1 MRDVN
6 HRIHNAIANLNR
18 PTGYALDATRL
29 FTVLVILCAISVT
42 GFAGQSAP
50 AITEKSS
57 AIEAH
62 FSAAQEAQREQ
73 DYAAAERE
81 YRAVLALAPAFAEV
95 HMNLGLVYQLE
106 DRSAEAMAEFQN
118 ALNIKPGLAGAN
130 FFLGVDYCK
139 LGEGARAIPY
149 LRAALKA
156 EPDRPDTWLWLATA
170 QEIAEQWQA
179 EVATL
184 HRALEL
190 RPADID
196 LLYLLGSVYERLG
209 KQEVAHLGKV
219 APGSSRSEQLLA
231 ESYASSNEWP
241 SAVIHFQNALAV
253 SPDRPGLHTEMGEV
267 FLHAGKVNQAMREFD
282 EELRRNP
289 ESLRALARRGETRL
303 MLGSTDACLQDWE
316 RAAGIDVEQTERI
329 LGLRETGFG
338 GSALEQLP
346 DSIREKLQPL
356 KQSLQTRDSP
366 AAHLAL
372 AFLAEQSGNLAE
384 TSTETAFASSTAAKA
399 ASPGNCRE
407 TELDPAVRREAF
419 SSVAACASKAIT
431 PASSSEFRI
440 RVAGALLEAEQPNA
454 ALKALNG
461 LSAADSVSAEAAY
474 WRARCYEKLA
484 TAAYLRLYQADPD
497 SYRVHQLMGD
507 LEAAKGDDAKAIEE
521 YRAAIAGKP
530 SAPNLHYSLGH
541 LLWKD
546 LKVPEARV
554 ELEAELAMNPRH
566 AGALNDLGNTYLF
579 EHKPDKGLPYLT
591 RALAAN
597 PGNADIHRDLGTAYS
612 ELGDLRKAEEHF
624 KIAVTNDHDGAVHYK
639 LARVYQ
645 ALGEKE
651 KAAKEFALSTSLNR
665 ESHEKLEKQTERLGA
680 VTKSAEDP

>member
-6 HRIHNAIANLNR
+6 SRIQNPVANLNR
-18 PTGYALDATRL
+18 TTGFASGATRML
-29 FTVLVILCAISVT
+29 TILVILCAISAS
-42 GFAGQSAP
+42 GSAGQSAP
-50 AITEKSS
+50 SSAEKSS

-62 FSAAQEAQREQ
+62 FSAAQQAQREN
-73 DYAAAERE
+73 DYATAERE

-106 DRSAEAMAEFQN
+106 GRSSDAMMEFRN
-118 ALNIKPGLAGAN
+118 ALKIKPGLAGAN
-130 FFLGVDYCK
+130 FFLGVDFCK
-139 LGEGARAIPY
+139 LGEGAKAIPY
-149 LRAALKA
+149 LRAALNA

-170 QEIAEQWQA
+170 QEIAGQWQA

-184 HRALEL
+184 HHALEL
-190 RPADID
+190 RPADVD

-209 KQEVAHLGKV
+209 KQEAAHLGKV

-241 SAVIHFQNALAV
+241 SAVIHFQNALAA
-253 SPDRPGLHTEMGEV
+253 SPDRPRLHTEMGEV
-267 FLHAGKVNQAMREFD
+267 FLHAGKVNLALREFD
-282 EELRRNP
+282 EELQRNP
-289 ESLRALARRGETRL
+289 SSLRAMVRRGEARL
-303 MLGSTDACLQDWE
+303 AEGNVDEALRDWE
-316 RAAGIDVEQTERI
+316 KAVGVDAEQTKKI
-329 LGLRETGFG
+329 LGLQETGFG
-338 GSALEQLP
+338 DSALEQLP
-346 DSIREKLQPL
+346 DSRREKIQTFKQRLQEL
-356 KQSLQTRDSP
+356 DSP

-372 AFLAEQSGNLAE
+372 AFLAEQSGNLSQATAE
-384 TSTETAFASSTAAKA
+384 AEVATSTVVKPTPAGNCTEVVLKA
-399 ASPGNCRE
+399 ALQRE
-407 TELDPAVRREAF
+407 EF
-419 SSVAACASKAIT
+419 STIAACASKVLA
-431 PASSSEFRI
+431 PASSAEFRI
-440 RVAGALLEAEQPNA
+440 QMAGALLEAGQPDT
-454 ALKALNG
+454 ALSVLQG
-461 LSAADSVSAEAAY
+461 LSATDSVAAEAAY

-484 TAAYLRLYQADPD
+484 TAAYLRLYQADPH

-579 EHKPDKGLPYLT
+579 EHQPSKGLPYLT
-591 RALAAN
+591 RALAAD
-597 PGNADIHRDLGTAYS
+597 PGNADIHRDLGTAYA
-612 ELGDLRKAEEHF
+612 ELRDLHKAEEHF
-624 KIAVTNDHDGAVHYK
+624 KLAVTNDHDGAVHYK

-651 KAAKEFALSTSLNR
+651 KAAKEFALSTTLNR